1 MEEGDI
7 LDPYDGHVK
16 SIFLP
21 DAQQPLSRTGGV
33 QKLENALI
41 GRVNTLGSYKPK
53 ISLKTK
59 GFRTSLSEDFVQL
72 TKSLQR
78 EREKT
83 MVGKRKRVANK
94 KALKYGATMS
104 SNAAYTEMKATPSDT
119 A

>member
-1 MEEGDI
+1 MDEGDI

-21 DAQQPLSRTGGV
+21 DDQQPLSRMGGV
-33 QKLENALI
+33 QKLENSLI

-59 GFRTSLSEDFVQL
+59 GFRTSLSEEFVQL

-78 EREKT
+78 EREKNWRASAS
-83 MVGKRKRVANK
+83 VPQARKR
-94 KALKYGATMS
+94 
-104 SNAAYTEMKATPSDT
+104 SNMEPPCPAMQPTRK
-119 A
+119 